1 MNLDDVV
8 AQLLAGSLNEFTNA
22 RNAKAKE
29 LKAVGQRELAAEVA
43 GLKKPP
49 VAVWAVNQLA
59 RRNASVLERLQRAG
73 EAVVQAQSGAV
84 SGRKNAAPELRSASE
99 ALQRELE
106 ATVREAGDVL
116 RAGDHAAD
124 EATLRRVQE
133 MLRLAAVS
141 GGDTWDRLQRG
152 ALISEPRAG
161 EDMLTAAFAVGSAGT
176 ASPTAPRV
184 KASEAWAARTAEREA
199 AETEKRIEMEHVL
212 RTAKAD
218 EEAAQQ
224 AAQTARRLR
233 EEADRVAADARRAGE
248 RARQAEK
255 ELERANAKA
264 KLSRE
269 AARRISPR
277 R

>member
-8 AQLLAGSLNEFTNA
+8 AQLLAGSLNEFTSA

-29 LKAVGQRELAAEVA
+29 LKAAGERDLAADVA
-43 GLKKPP
+43 RLKKPP

-59 RRNASVLERLQRAG
+59 RRNKPVLERLRRAG
-73 EAVVQAQSGAV
+73 EGVVQAQSGAV

-106 ATVREAGDVL
+106 AAVREAGGVL
-116 RAGDHAAD
+116 RAGEHAAD

-141 GGDTWDRLQRG
+141 GGDTWNRLQRG

-161 EDMLTAAFAVGSAGT
+161 EDMLTAAFALGSAGT
-176 ASPTAPRV
+176 ASPAAARV
-184 KASEAWAARTAEREA
+184 RATEARAARTAEREA
-199 AETEKRIEMEHVL
+199 VATEKRIEMEHLL

-218 EEAAQQ
+218 AEAAEQ
-224 AAQTARRLR
+224 ATQTAHRLR
-233 EEADRVAADARRAGE
+233 EEADRIAADAKRAGE

-255 ELERANAKA
+255 ELERASAKA
-264 KLSRE
+264 KVSRE